1 MKIEIWSDIA
11 CPFCYIGKHNL
22 ELAIKKMDY
31 EGQVEII
38 WRSYI
43 LDHALPD
50 IPVSGLKESLALRKG
65 LTVNQVNEMTAQV
78 ENMAQNAGLFLNF
91 NAVQPVSTL
100 NAHKLLQL
108 GKNTGLGSQAKE
120 RLFKAYFVEG
130 KNIADKSVLNQLGLE
145 IGITGSLLTEVWN
158 NVSVSEHLNVDLYEA
173 QTIGISGVPY
183 FLIDRKYAIS
193 GAQPVEFFINA
204 LRSISEKNSQK

>member
-1 MKIEIWSDIA
+1 
-11 CPFCYIGKHNL
+11 
-22 ELAIKKMDY
+22 MDY

-108 GKNTGLGSQAKE
+108 AKNTGLGSQAKE

-193 GAQPVEFFINA
+193 GAQPVEYFINT
-204 LRSISEKNSQK
+204 LRSISEKISQK